1 MGNVS
6 PKLKGQYSKVQLLE
20 SCVQIS
26 FLIFK
31 NRFTKTENELQGS
44 VCFPKEK
51 FFSREIESI
60 LDQDAHKLRR
70 VIY

>member
-6 PKLKGQYSKVQLLE
+6 PKIKGQYSKVQLLE
-20 SCVQIS
+20 SCVQIN

-31 NRFTKTENELQGS
+31 NKIKKIENEIQGS

-51 FFSREIESI
+51 IFLREI
-60 LDQDAHKLRR
+60 
-70 VIY
+70 